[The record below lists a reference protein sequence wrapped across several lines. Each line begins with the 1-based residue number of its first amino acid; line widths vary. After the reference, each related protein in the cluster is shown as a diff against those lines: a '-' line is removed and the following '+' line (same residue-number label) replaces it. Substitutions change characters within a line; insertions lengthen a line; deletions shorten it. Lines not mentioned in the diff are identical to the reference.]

1 MQDRHNNIKVLRVV
15 SPVAV
20 GTTGVG
26 VKGQVI
32 DRSGYDSVEFI
43 VAYGAFSGV
52 TAVVTPVIQECDN
65 TTTGNFTSVA
75 DADLIGTELLASLP
89 AANPRVSGVSK
100 NVTKRIGYRG
110 KKQYVRANIS
120 ATVTAVPPV
129 SIDVILGNPRLGP
142 VSNP

>member
-1 MQDRHNNIKVLRVV
+1 MQDRHNSMKVLRCV

-26 VKGQVI
+26 VKGTVI
-32 DRSGYDSVEFI
+32 DRSGYDSCEFI
-43 VAYGAFSGV
+43 VAYGAFAGV
-52 TAVVTPVIQECDN
+52 AAVVTPIIQECDN
-65 TTTGNFTSVA
+65 ATTGNFTSVA

-110 KKQYVRANIS
+110 KKQYVRALIS

-129 SIDVILGNPRLGP
+129 SIDVILQNPRVAP